1 MLAEAI
7 SGVGRK
13 VNDAVHAVE
22 DAANS
27 AGARV
32 RDFAGDLA
40 ASAANA
46 NHAPFQP
53 VNDRSS
59 PPPGVGPVSQPSP
72 GSASQ
77 PNGSPVNG
85 GDPSASPTGIS
96 AAAGTAID
104 PASEIG
110 KLNSDGDQVVM
121 QMTGEGKL
129 QIPTVRLPIAVGG
142 KAQYGYGITVQQV
155 GDTPQGNGPAP
166 TYDVTFDKNLL
177 AGGVV
182 EPVVSGIDPAAELN
196 LRTRGSV
203 TMNFDSQ
210 ADAARAVG
218 ILQRL
223 AASETVR
230 DAGDLVTPGLSN
242 PTTNPV
248 ADDGSSLPSLPNPAD
263 PIADRIGPSDA
274 DMKFL
279 RDNVT
284 SYTSQLGLQER
295 GKAAVKFANLGLE
308 PRLDANQQI
317 SRTVELPH
325 DGQPGR
331 LTYTLSGD
339 LQASTKEKLTIGKQQ
354 LDQLEIGYVPQNIV
368 DHGQLRGEVSISW
381 DLPPG
386 ATDSTVSGQPVP
398 ELSSLSGGE
407 GLGAPDAISARL
419 QLDYQ
424 VQSLTDLSR
433 TDMQR
438 ISIEAK
444 TENPGQHAGP
454 VINNLLHGD
463 LEGAFRGMGDDFT
476 VKAQN
481 ELVRRDGINQQH
493 EVGVELKDTFEAKLS
508 LIGNIGLD
516 DVTGRRT
523 ATFTGTQ
530 IADRFGGPQQ
540 SSPAQPPEVT
550 PPPQTRPDQLVVVP
564 NDGLNVRAAPS
575 TDGSRVGVFQHGTF
589 VQPTG
594 AQQTDAQ
601 GRQWVE
607 VRGPDANDRPVQ
619 GWVAAEYVQSHPAGA
634 MDETGRI
641 NPDLES
647 QGYRAHEVQPG
658 DTVWDLARRDGV
670 NFRDM
675 LALNGDHL
683 INPGMIFPGDKV
695 YIPGTGHA
703 PQPATPPAEPPA
715 RPADPQPSA
724 PSTGSDGSGGAPSGA
739 PSGGAPSGSP
749 SSGAPSGSPSTSSPD
764 GGSSG
769 APSNGAPS
777 EGAPSQGAPSGS
789 PSTPPSTSSP
799 DGGSSGAPSNGAPSG
814 GAPSGGAPSDGAP
827 SQGAPSQGGP
837 SGPTPTPSVP
847 PGAPANGRPDL
858 NRVLQDYQTP
868 DDPGGMVQWK
878 PHGGLFGTVA
888 GWFTDPVNV
897 TATEARMLD
906 QMSISD
912 LQAMKDI
919 KSKAFDTADQ
929 HFPPP
934 QDKRG
939 NFPAGEA
946 GDAQFKQ
953 WAGNDGHNDAFRHAY
968 WNALMTK
975 HFGAEFTQRFT
986 QAHEGVSG
994 NKADR
999 EAMDLYNN
1007 EVGRRIAQANPNASD
1022 EQLADLVQQ
1031 AVQNGDV
1038 VVIDR
1043 AGNLAWSDQVRY
1055 GEHGTANDGPVP
1067 GALPVPQPAD
1077 PGSSGPGTS

>member
-1 MLAEAI
+1 MLAGAI
-7 SGVGRK
+7 SGAARK
-13 VNDAVHAVE
+13 VNDAVQAAQ

-46 NHAPFQP
+46 NQAPAQP
-53 VNDRSS
+53 VNDQSSSSSS
-59 PPPGVGPVSQPSP
+59 PAGVGPVSQPSQ
-72 GSASQ
+72 GSAQ
-77 PNGSPVNG
+77 RNG
-85 GDPSASPTGIS
+85 GDPSASPTGVIDQTS
-96 AAAGTAID
+96 GAVRTIAD
-104 PASEIG
+104 PATEIG

-121 QMTGEGKL
+121 SMTGEGKL
-129 QIPTVRLPIAVGG
+129 QVPTVRLPIAIGG
-142 KAQYGYGITVQQV
+142 KAQYGYDITVQQV
-155 GDTPQGNGPAP
+155 GDTPQAGATGRPP

-177 AGGVV
+177 AGGVI
-182 EPVVSGIDPAAELN
+182 EPEVPGIDPAAELN
-196 LRTRGSV
+196 LRTTGSV

-210 ADAARAVG
+210 ADATRAVG

-242 PTTNPV
+242 PTSNPV

-263 PIADRIGPSDA
+263 PIADRIAPSDA
-274 DMKFL
+274 DMTFL

-295 GKAAVKFANLGLE
+295 GKAAVKFANLGIE

-354 LDQLEIGYVPQNIV
+354 IDQLEIGYVPQNIV

-407 GLGAPDAISARL
+407 GLGAPDEISARL

-424 VQSLTDLSR
+424 AQPLTDLSR

-444 TENPGQHAGP
+444 TANPGQHAGP
-454 VINNLLHGD
+454 VISDLLHGD
-463 LEGAFRGMGDDFT
+463 LDGAFRGMGDDFT
-476 VKAQN
+476 VTARN
-481 ELVRRDGINQQH
+481 EQIRRDGVNQQH
-493 EVGVELKDTFEAKLS
+493 EVGVEFKDTFEAKLS
-508 LIGNIGLD
+508 LIGNVGLD
-516 DVTGRRT
+516 DVTGRRS

-540 SSPAQPPEVT
+540 PTEPPDVA
-550 PPPQTRPDQLVVVP
+550 PPPQSRPDQLVVVP

-575 TDGSRVGVFQHGTF
+575 TDGSRIGVFQNGTF

-594 AQQTDAQ
+594 ARQTDTQ
-601 GRQWVE
+601 GKEWIE

-619 GWVAAEYVQSHPAGA
+619 GWVAADYVQSHPAGA

-641 NPDLES
+641 NPDLEN

-675 LALNGDHL
+675 LELNGDHL

-695 YIPGTGHA
+695 YIPGTGH
-703 PQPATPPAEPPA
+703 PQQPATPPA
-715 RPADPQPSA
+715 RPAEPQPSA
-724 PSTGSDGSGGAPSGA
+724 PSSPSESSSGSAPSEGSPSGSAPSDSPGTAPSTPPTDGAPSGA
-739 PSGGAPSGSP
+739 PS
-749 SSGAPSGSPSTSSPD
+749 D
-764 GGSSG
+764 G

-777 EGAPSQGAPSGS
+777 EGAPSQGAPSGE
-789 PSTPPSTSSP
+789 TP
-799 DGGSSGAPSNGAPSG
+799 APTV
-814 GAPSGGAPSDGAP
+814 
-827 SQGAPSQGGP
+827 Q
-837 SGPTPTPSVP
+837 
-847 PGAPANGRPDL
+847 PGAPANGRADL
-858 NRVLQDYQTP
+858 DRVLHDYQMP
-868 DDPGGMVQWK
+868 DDPGGMVQWE
-878 PHGGLFGTVA
+878 PHGGILGTVA
-888 GWFTDPVNV
+888 GWFTDPVTV
-897 TATEARMLD
+897 TATEAKMLD
-906 QMSISD
+906 QMSIGD
-912 LQAMKDI
+912 VKAMQDI
-919 KSKAFDTADQ
+919 KSSAFDTADA

-934 QDKRG
+934 QDQRG
-939 NFPAGEA
+939 NFPAGEN

-975 HFGAEFTQRFT
+975 QFGADFTERFT
-986 QAHEGVSG
+986 KAHEGVAG

-1007 EVGRRIAQANPNASD
+1007 EVGRRIAEANPNAS
-1022 EQLADLVQQ
+1022 EQQLADLVQQ
-1031 AVQNGDV
+1031 AVQNGEL

-1043 AGNLAWSDQVRY
+1043 GGNLAWSDQVRY
-1055 GEHGTANDGPVP
+1055 GEHGTANDGPAP
-1067 GALPVPQPAD
+1067 GVLAPAQPAGPD
-1077 PGSSGPGTS
+1077 SSGPGTS